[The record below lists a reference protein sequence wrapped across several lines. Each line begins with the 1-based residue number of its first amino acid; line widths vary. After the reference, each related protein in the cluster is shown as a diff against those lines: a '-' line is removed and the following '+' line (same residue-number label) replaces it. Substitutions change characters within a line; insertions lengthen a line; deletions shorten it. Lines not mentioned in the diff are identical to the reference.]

1 MIRKYI
7 GVALL
12 SCLSAGSYAQQIPQT
27 VLFMYNQMVYNPA
40 AAGMHETDFNLNL
53 ISRFQWGGKSGGGPF
68 SNMLWSDYRF
78 AGNKAAAGININYDK
93 FGASS
98 NMEALANYAYYVPL
112 SNKLKLSMGLRA
124 GVNSA
129 KLNTSDLT
137 SWDQDDPI
145 IAASN
150 VSVTTPKVG
159 GGFQLTSRNF
169 YGGISVP
176 DFIMSDKNN
185 LYGNKDRSFLQKRRN
200 YIVMSGYKFRINDSY
215 NLCPNIRFIYY
226 PGGAARVDLN
236 TIFEITD
243 YFWAGLT
250 YSTSK
255 NHAVMVGT
263 HISSRIRFAY
273 SYELNT
279 QAGAGGRLST
289 HEINV
294 MLNLDDL
301 FKK

>member
-1 MIRKYI
+1 
-7 GVALL
+7 
-12 SCLSAGSYAQQIPQT
+12 
-27 VLFMYNQMVYNPA
+27 
-40 AAGMHETDFNLNL
+40 
-53 ISRFQWGGKSGGGPF
+53 
-68 SNMLWSDYRF
+68 
-78 AGNKAAAGININYDK
+78 
-93 FGASS
+93 
-98 NMEALANYAYYVPL
+98 
-112 SNKLKLSMGLRA
+112 
-124 GVNSA
+124 
-129 KLNTSDLT
+129 
-137 SWDQDDPI
+137 
-145 IAASN
+145 
-150 VSVTTPKVG
+150 
-159 GGFQLTSRNF
+159 
-169 YGGISVP
+169 
-176 DFIMSDKNN
+176 
-185 LYGNKDRSFLQKRRN
+185 
-200 YIVMSGYKFRINDSY
+200 
-215 NLCPNIRFIYY
+215 
-226 PGGAARVDLN
+226 VDLN